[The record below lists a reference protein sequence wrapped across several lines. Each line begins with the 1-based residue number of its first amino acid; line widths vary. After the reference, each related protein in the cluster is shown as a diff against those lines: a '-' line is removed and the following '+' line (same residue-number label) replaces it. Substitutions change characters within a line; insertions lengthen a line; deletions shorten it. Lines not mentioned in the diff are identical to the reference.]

1 MCGTLRIAWCKH
13 SFSSVYTERRVV
25 AFLDSQARLVSNL
38 QTFIANFPLLVPLL
52 KSPRTIILMGLE
64 RMRDTYTNVSGLAGG
79 IVLYYIYMLE
89 A

>member
-1 MCGTLRIAWCKH
+1 MCGTLRIPWCKH
-13 SFSSVYTERRVV
+13 NFSSVYTERRDV

-38 QTFIANFPLLVPLL
+38 QTLIANFPLLVPLL

-64 RMRDTYTNVSGLAGG
+64 RMRDTYTNVSGLTGG